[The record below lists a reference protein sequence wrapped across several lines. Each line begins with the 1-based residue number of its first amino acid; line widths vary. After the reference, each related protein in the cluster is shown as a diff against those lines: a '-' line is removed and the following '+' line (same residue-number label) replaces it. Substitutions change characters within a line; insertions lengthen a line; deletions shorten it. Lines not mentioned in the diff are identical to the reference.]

1 MKNDT
6 NIIIVLLIA
15 AACILGAMAIGSFN
29 ADRAYAASADR
40 TAGSDYIMINGA
52 ISDSIDL
59 LYVIDVPNRKLLAY
73 AINPV
78 RNTVTVVDNRVR
90 LSTAF
95 GTSSAGR

>member
-1 MKNDT
+1 MKNNT
-6 NIIIVLLIA
+6 NMIIVLLVA
-15 AACILGAMAIGSFN
+15 AACILGVMTIGSYN
-29 ADRAYAASADR
+29 ADRAYATSADR
-40 TAGSDYIMINGA
+40 TASSDYIMINGA

-78 RNTVTVVDNRVR
+78 RNTVIVVDNRVK

-95 GTSSAGR
+95 GMSSTRR

>member
-1 MKNDT
+1 MNNNS
-6 NIIIVLLIA
+6 NIVIIFLIA
-15 AACILGAMAIGSFN
+15 AACILGVMTIDAYK
-29 ADRAYAASADR
+29 ADYAYGDSADR
-40 TAGSDYIMINGA
+40 TPGSQYIMVNGA

-78 RNTVTVVDNRVR
+78 RNTVTVVDNRVK

-95 GTSSAGR
+95 GMSSAGR